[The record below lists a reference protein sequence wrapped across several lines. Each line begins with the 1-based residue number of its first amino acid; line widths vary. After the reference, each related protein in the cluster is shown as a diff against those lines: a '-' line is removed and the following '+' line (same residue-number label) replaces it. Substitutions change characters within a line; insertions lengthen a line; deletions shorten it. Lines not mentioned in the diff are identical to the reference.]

1 MLREGWLLKQSKKLK
16 MWQKRYFVLDSVALY
31 WSCPILSE
39 CSKSSDSSK
48 KLPRGSCMEQE
59 WADHGPVTGAPAA
72 GRLVPRVPADW
83 PPA

>member
-48 KLPRGSCMEQE
+48 KLPRGSCMEQV
-59 WADHGPVTGAPAA
+59 WADVAWNKSGPIM
-72 GRLVPRVPADW
+72 GR
-83 PPA
+83 